1 MNRCTLIGK
10 RHQYGYTYL
19 LMLFVVALLGYTFAL
34 TGVTWHKGAIR
45 EISEETEFIL
55 AAYAQALESY
65 RLATPDGRSYRPQRL
80 EELAEDNR
88 RGSKQRHIRRLY
100 KNPLTGRLDWT
111 IDRDELGIVG
121 VCSPGSVRR
130 CSARE

>member
-1 MNRCTLIGK
+1 MNPRTLIGK

-34 TGVTWHKGAIR
+34 TGITWREGVIR
-45 EISEETEFIL
+45 DISDENAFIL

-100 KNPLTGRLDWT
+100 KNPVTGRLDW
-111 IDRDELGIVG
+111 IIERDELGIARI
-121 VCSPGSVRR
+121 CSPGSTHSCSVR
-130 CSARE
+130 E